1 MSGRD
6 RLPRRF
12 VEDGRGYV
20 DARVLEDHRRG
31 HHPGI
36 RVVDDRRGHPEIR
49 LVDDRRGYPAVRV
62 IEDRRVYPAVHERPV
77 MRMAPRPH
85 PHPAVMEEEIE
96 LHEVEFRR
104 LMADRHAL
112 GEERMEL
119 HRELQAN
126 KEEVRH
132 LNMIIAEINGKKE
145 AYIAELV
152 DKRRKL
158 EAELRANEPLRDE
171 VAHLRGEVEKL
182 LAIRKDLSAK
192 AASIMQELNRD
203 RSDTKQL
210 PMLKAEID
218 GLQQDLTHTRNACES
233 EQKVNFELVEQ
244 KKAMEKSMMSMAQEI
259 QQMRAELANLDG
271 RPWGTG
277 GSYGMKLGSPEAAFP
292 TQYGDK
298 YNIHAGVSDKGPS
311 HPPESSWG
319 AYDKT
324 RFQYR

>member
-12 VEDGRGYV
+12 VEDGRGYA
-20 DARVLEDHRRG
+20 DARVLEDRRG

-49 LVDDRRGYPAVRV
+49 VVEDRRGYHPVRV
-62 IEDRRVYPAVHERPV
+62 IEDRRGYPEIHERPL
-77 MRMAPRPH
+77 MRVAPRAH
-85 PHPAVMEEEIE
+85 PNVLEEEIE

-112 GEERMEL
+112 AEERLEL
-119 HRELQAN
+119 HRELQAG

-171 VAHLRGEVEKL
+171 VVHLRGEVEKL
-182 LAIRKDLSAK
+182 LAARKDLSAK

-203 RSDTKQL
+203 RSDKQQL

-218 GLQQDLTHTRNACES
+218 GLQQELTHTRKACES

-244 KKAMEKSMMSMAQEI
+244 RKAMEKSMISMAQEI
-259 QQMRAELANLDG
+259 QQMRAELANFDG

-277 GSYGMKLGSPEAAFP
+277 GAYGMKLGSPEVAFP

-298 YNIHAGVSDKGPS
+298 YNIHVGVSEKGPS

-319 AYDKT
+319 TYDKN

>member
-20 DARVLEDHRRG
+20 DARVAEDRRG

-36 RVVDDRRGHPEIR
+36 RVVDDRRGHHEIR
-49 LVDDRRGYPAVRV
+49 VVEDRRTYPAVRV
-62 IEDRRVYPAVHERPV
+62 IEDRRAYPEIHERPL
-77 MRMAPRPH
+77 MRVAPRSH
-85 PHPAVMEEEIE
+85 PDVLEEEIQ
-96 LHEVEFRR
+96 LHEVDFRR

-112 GEERMEL
+112 AEERMEL
-119 HRELQAN
+119 HRELQAG

-132 LNMIIAEINGKKE
+132 LNMIIAEINAKKE
-145 AYIAELV
+145 AYISELV

-158 EAELRANEPLRDE
+158 EAELRSNEPLRDE
-171 VAHLRGEVEKL
+171 VVHLRGEIEKL
-182 LAIRKDLSAK
+182 LAVRKELSAK
-192 AASIMQELNRD
+192 AASLMQELSRE
-203 RSDTKQL
+203 RSDKQQL
-210 PMLKAEID
+210 PMLKAEIE
-218 GLQQDLTHTRNACES
+218 GLQLELTHARNACEL
-233 EQKVNFELVEQ
+233 EQKGNFELVEQ
-244 KKAMEKSMMSMAQEI
+244 RKAMEKSMISMAQEI
-259 QQMRAELANLDG
+259 QQMRAELANFDG

-277 GSYGMKLGSPEAAFP
+277 GAHGMKLSSPESTFP

-298 YNIHAGVSDKGPS
+298 YNIHVGVSEKGPS

-319 AYDKT
+319 TFEKN

>member
-20 DARVLEDHRRG
+20 DPRVAEDRRG

-36 RVVDDRRGHPEIR
+36 RVVDDRRGHHEIR
-49 LVDDRRGYPAVRV
+49 VVEDCRAYPAVRV
-62 IEDRRVYPAVHERPV
+62 IEDRRAYPEIHERPLV
-77 MRMAPRPH
+77 RVARSH
-85 PHPAVMEEEIE
+85 PDALEEEIQ

-112 GEERMEL
+112 AEERMEL
-119 HRELQAN
+119 HRELQAG

-132 LNMIIAEINGKKE
+132 LNLIIAEINVKKE
-145 AYIAELV
+145 AYISELV

-158 EAELRANEPLRDE
+158 EAELRSNEPLRDE
-171 VAHLRGEVEKL
+171 VMHLRGEIEKL
-182 LAIRKDLSAK
+182 LAVRKELSAK
-192 AASIMQELNRD
+192 AASLMQELSRE
-203 RSDTKQL
+203 RSDKQQL
-210 PMLKAEID
+210 PILKAEIE
-218 GLQQDLTHTRNACES
+218 GLQLELTHARNTCEL
-233 EQKVNFELVEQ
+233 EQKGNFELVEQ
-244 KKAMEKSMMSMAQEI
+244 RKAMEKSMISMAQEI
-259 QQMRAELANLDG
+259 QQMRAELASFDG

-277 GSYGMKLGSPEAAFP
+277 GAHGMKLGSPEATFP

-298 YNIHAGVSDKGPS
+298 YNIHAGVSEKGPS

-319 AYDKT
+319 TYDKN

>member
-1 MSGRD
+1 MAGRD

-12 VEDGRGYV
+12 IEDGRGYV
-20 DARVLEDHRRG
+20 DARVVEDRRG

-36 RVVDDRRGHPEIR
+36 RVVDDRRG
-49 LVDDRRGYPAVRV
+49 YPAVRV
-62 IEDRRVYPAVHERPV
+62 IEERRGYPAIHERPL
-77 MRMAPRPH
+77 MREAPRPH
-85 PHPAVMEEEIE
+85 PAALEEEI
-96 LHEVEFRR
+96 EFRR

-112 GEERMEL
+112 AEERMEL
-119 HRELQAN
+119 QRELQAG

-145 AYIAELV
+145 AFVNELV

-171 VAHLRGEVEKL
+171 VAHLRGEIDKL
-182 LAIRKDLSAK
+182 LAARKELSAK
-192 AASIMQELNRD
+192 AASLMQELNRD
-203 RSDTKQL
+203 RSDKQQL

-218 GLQQDLTHTRNACES
+218 GLQQELTHTRNACES

-244 KKAMEKSMMSMAQEI
+244 RKAMEKSMISMAQEI
-259 QQMRAELANLDG
+259 QQMRSELANLDV

-277 GSYGMKLGSPEAAFP
+277 GAYGMKLGSPEATFP

-298 YNIHAGVSDKGPS
+298 YNIHSGVSDKGPL

-319 AYDKT
+319 TYDKN

>member
-20 DARVLEDHRRG
+20 DARVAEDRRG

-36 RVVDDRRGHPEIR
+36 RVVDDRRGHHEIR
-49 LVDDRRGYPAVRV
+49 VVEDRRTYPAVRV
-62 IEDRRVYPAVHERPV
+62 IEDRRAYPEIHERPL
-77 MRMAPRPH
+77 MRVAPRSH
-85 PHPAVMEEEIE
+85 PDVLEEEIQ
-96 LHEVEFRR
+96 LHEVDFRR

-112 GEERMEL
+112 AEERMEL
-119 HRELQAN
+119 HRELQAG

-132 LNMIIAEINGKKE
+132 LNMIIAEINAKKE
-145 AYIAELV
+145 AYISELV

-158 EAELRANEPLRDE
+158 EAELRSNEPLRDE
-171 VAHLRGEVEKL
+171 VVHLRGEIEKL
-182 LAIRKDLSAK
+182 LAVRKELSAK
-192 AASIMQELNRD
+192 AASLMQELSRE
-203 RSDTKQL
+203 RSDKQQL
-210 PMLKAEID
+210 PMLKAEIE
-218 GLQQDLTHTRNACES
+218 GLQLELTHARNACEL
-233 EQKVNFELVEQ
+233 EQKGNFELVEQ
-244 KKAMEKSMMSMAQEI
+244 RKAMEKSMISMAQEL
-259 QQMRAELANLDG
+259 QQMRAELANFDG

-277 GSYGMKLGSPEAAFP
+277 GAHGMKLGSPEATFP

-298 YNIHAGVSDKGPS
+298 YNIHVGVSEKGPS

-319 AYDKT
+319 SFEKN

>member
-20 DARVLEDHRRG
+20 DARVAEDRRG

-36 RVVDDRRGHPEIR
+36 RVVDDRRGHHEIHV
-49 LVDDRRGYPAVRV
+49 VDDRRAYPAGRV
-62 IEDRRVYPAVHERPV
+62 IEDRRAYPEIHERPL
-77 MRMAPRPH
+77 MRVAPRSH
-85 PHPAVMEEEIE
+85 PDVLEEEIQ
-96 LHEVEFRR
+96 LHEVDFRR

-112 GEERMEL
+112 AEERMEL
-119 HRELQAN
+119 HRELQAG

-132 LNMIIAEINGKKE
+132 LNMIIAEINAKKE
-145 AYIAELV
+145 AYISELV

-158 EAELRANEPLRDE
+158 EAELRSNEPLRDE
-171 VAHLRGEVEKL
+171 VVHLRGEIEKL
-182 LAIRKDLSAK
+182 LAVRKELSAK
-192 AASIMQELNRD
+192 AASLMQELSRE
-203 RSDTKQL
+203 RSDKQQL
-210 PMLKAEID
+210 PMLKAEIE
-218 GLQQDLTHTRNACES
+218 GLQLELTHARNACEL
-233 EQKVNFELVEQ
+233 EQKGNFELVEQ
-244 KKAMEKSMMSMAQEI
+244 RKAMEKSMISMAQEI
-259 QQMRAELANLDG
+259 QQMRAELANFDG

-277 GSYGMKLGSPEAAFP
+277 GAHGMKLGSPEATFP

-298 YNIHAGVSDKGPS
+298 YNIHVGVSEKGPS

-319 AYDKT
+319 SFEKN

>member
-20 DARVLEDHRRG
+20 DARVAEDRRG

-36 RVVDDRRGHPEIR
+36 RVVDDRRGHHEIR
-49 LVDDRRGYPAVRV
+49 VVDDRRAYPAGRV
-62 IEDRRVYPAVHERPV
+62 IEDRRAYPEIHERPL
-77 MRMAPRPH
+77 MRVAPRSH
-85 PHPAVMEEEIE
+85 PDVLEEEIQ
-96 LHEVEFRR
+96 LHEVDFRR

-112 GEERMEL
+112 AEERMEL
-119 HRELQAN
+119 HRELQAR

-132 LNMIIAEINGKKE
+132 LNMIIAEINAKKE
-145 AYIAELV
+145 AYISELV

-158 EAELRANEPLRDE
+158 EAELRSNEPLRDE
-171 VAHLRGEVEKL
+171 VVHLRGEIEKL
-182 LAIRKDLSAK
+182 LAVRKELSAK
-192 AASIMQELNRD
+192 AASLMQELSRE
-203 RSDTKQL
+203 RSDKQQL
-210 PMLKAEID
+210 PMLKAEIE
-218 GLQQDLTHTRNACES
+218 GLQLELTHARNACEL
-233 EQKVNFELVEQ
+233 EQKGNFELVEQ
-244 KKAMEKSMMSMAQEI
+244 RKAMEKSMISMAQEI
-259 QQMRAELANLDG
+259 QQMRAELANFDG

-277 GSYGMKLGSPEAAFP
+277 GAHGMKLGSPEATFP

-298 YNIHAGVSDKGPS
+298 YNIHAGVSEKGPS

-319 AYDKT
+319 TFEKN

>member
-12 VEDGRGYV
+12 IEEGRGYA
-20 DARVLEDHRRG
+20 DARVVEDRRG

-36 RVVDDRRGHPEIR
+36 RLVDDRRGRPEIR
-49 LVDDRRGYPAVRV
+49 VVDDRRGYPAVRV
-62 IEDRRVYPAVHERPV
+62 IEDRRVYPAIHERPL
-77 MRMAPRPH
+77 MRVAPRPH
-85 PHPAVMEEEIE
+85 PAVLEEEIE

-112 GEERMEL
+112 AEERMEL
-119 HRELQAN
+119 HRELQDR
-126 KEEVRH
+126 KEEARH
-132 LNMIIAEINGKKE
+132 LHMIIAEINGKKE
-145 AYIAELV
+145 AYITELV

-171 VAHLRGEVEKL
+171 VLHLRGEIEKL
-182 LAIRKDLSAK
+182 LAARKELSAK

-203 RSDTKQL
+203 RSDKQQL

-218 GLQQDLTHTRNACES
+218 DLQQELTHIRNACES
-233 EQKVNFELVEQ
+233 EQKGNFELVEQ
-244 KKAMEKSMMSMAQEI
+244 RKAMEKSMVSMSQEI
-259 QQMRAELANLDG
+259 QQMRAELASFDG

-277 GSYGMKLGSPEAAFP
+277 GAYGMKLGSPEATFS

-319 AYDKT
+319 TYDKN